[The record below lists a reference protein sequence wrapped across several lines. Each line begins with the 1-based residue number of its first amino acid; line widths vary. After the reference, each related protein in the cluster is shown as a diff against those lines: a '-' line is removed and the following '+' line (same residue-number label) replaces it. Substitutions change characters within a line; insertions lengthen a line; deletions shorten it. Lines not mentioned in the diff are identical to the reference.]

1 MRSKSKADG
10 SLWMKIGGEG
20 FEWKVMN
27 RALSIRSR
35 FQMRGYL
42 NAEADIDDDGYFNT
56 QDEVLIDGD
65 YVQILGRVSDVINV
79 GGEKIYPI
87 EIENFIEGLD
97 NISDVAAYGEAN
109 ALLGQVIAVDVV
121 LMREEELSVLRK
133 RIRDACSASLGKQK
147 VPSKVRIVET
157 IATTVR
163 QKKSRKEH

>member
-1 MRSKSKADG
+1 
-10 SLWMKIGGEG
+10 MKIGGEG

-27 RALSIRSR
+27 RALWIRSR
-35 FQMRGYL
+35 FQMREYL

-97 NISDVAAYGEAN
+97 NISDVAPYGKAN